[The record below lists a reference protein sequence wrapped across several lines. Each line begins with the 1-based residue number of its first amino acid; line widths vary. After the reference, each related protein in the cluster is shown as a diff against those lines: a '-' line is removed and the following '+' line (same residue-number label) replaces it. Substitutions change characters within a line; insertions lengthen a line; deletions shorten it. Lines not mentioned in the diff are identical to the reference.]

1 MSSLG
6 ANNSHNATSTTTTTN
21 NNNEES
27 KTTIY
32 SMLTDQ
38 PITIPDSCLFGTCR

>member
-1 MSSLG
+1 MSSSV
-6 ANNSHNATSTTTTTN
+6 ANNSN
-21 NNNEES
+21 NSNNTNEES

>member
-6 ANNSHNATSTTTTTN
+6 ANNNSNSNNTN

-38 PITIPDSCLFGTCR
+38 PITIPESCLFGTCR